1 MDVKKIKEICKK
13 YKIEN
18 YTIND
23 DGSVDVDGNVNL
35 STGDLKEIP
44 LNFNKVSGAFWVDG
58 NGITSL
64 KGSPKK
70 VGGRFDCS
78 MNNLTSLEGGPKVV
92 GGAYLCHNNYLT
104 NLKGSSEECKSF
116 NCSKNDLTS
125 LESDLKNIT
134 GGFFMFSNNTEIKD
148 FYGFGTD
155 ILSNSSIFINDN
167 TPLDSLTLSFNEKE
181 FIHWF
186 NLVKP
191 VKGNKVSLKRLKY
204 IYTNLEKRR
213 DIDGVE
219 IEFIKRFYEIVD

>member
-1 MDVKKIKEICKK
+1 MDVKKIEEICKK

-23 DGSVDVDGNVNL
+23 DGSIDVDGNVNL
-35 STGDLKEIP
+35 STGNIKEIP
-44 LNFNKVSGAFWVDG
+44 LNFNKVSGCFWIDG

-64 KGSPKK
+64 KGSPKT
-70 VGGRFDCS
+70 VGVDFDCN

-92 GGAYLCHNNYLT
+92 GGVYLCDNNYLT
-104 NLKGSSEECKSF
+104 NLKGSAEECKSF
-116 NCSKNDLTS
+116 RCAKNDLTS
-125 LESDLKNIT
+125 LESDLKHIK
-134 GGFFMFSNNTEIKD
+134 GKLFVFSDNKIKD
-148 FYGFGTD
+148 FYGFD
-155 ILSNSSIFINDN
+155 QNILSNDTMFINDR
-167 TPLDSLTLSFNEKE
+167 TPLDSLSLSSNSKE

-204 IYTNLEKRR
+204 IYSNLEKRKS
-213 DIDGVE
+213 IDGVE